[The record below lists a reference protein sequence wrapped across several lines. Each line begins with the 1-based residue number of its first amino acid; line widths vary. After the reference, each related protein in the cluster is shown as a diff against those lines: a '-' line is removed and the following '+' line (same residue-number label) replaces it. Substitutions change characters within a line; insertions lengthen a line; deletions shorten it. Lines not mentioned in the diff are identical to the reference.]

1 MRALLIVNPNATST
15 TPKFRS
21 MVAHAL
27 GGTIDLEVLS
37 TNHRGHA
44 LELAAAASGYDLVI
58 GFGGDGTMN
67 EIVNG
72 LVNLDTGKSH
82 GPRIGVIPGGD
93 VNVFARA
100 AGIAADPTE
109 ATEQLI
115 ESIANNRTR
124 SLNLGYLRWQE
135 NDLEQTR
142 IFNFC
147 AGLGLDAAVVH
158 EVDRLRKQGNP
169 SSLALY
175 LFATSKAIIKAA
187 RSGNPEP
194 ISLMTGEQARKGL
207 AIAMVT
213 ATDPWTYVKDRPL
226 RPTPRAS
233 FDSGIDMM
241 AITSGHASALFNA
254 GQRLLRGG
262 TPRGRSIL
270 QLHDQQ
276 SIILEGATALPLQ
289 ADGEPIGFTKRV
301 EMYDLPKAL
310 EIHY

>member
-15 TPKFRS
+15 TPKFKS
-21 MVAHAL
+21 VVAHAL
-27 GGTIDLEVLS
+27 SGSLDLEVVS

-44 LELAAAASGYDLVI
+44 LELAADSVGYDLVI

-72 LVNLDTGKSH
+72 LVDIETGKSH
-82 GPRIGVIPGGD
+82 GPRLGLIPGGD
-93 VNVFARA
+93 VNVFARS
-100 AGIAADPTE
+100 AGIASDPSE

-124 SLNLGYLRWQE
+124 ALNLGYLRWDQ
-135 NDLEQTR
+135 NDETKTR

-147 AGLGLDAAVVH
+147 AGIGLDAAVVH
-158 EVDRLRKQGNP
+158 EVDRLRKKGNG
-169 SSLALY
+169 SSLPLY
-175 LFATSKAIIKAA
+175 LYATAKAILESA
-187 RSGNPEP
+187 RSINPRP
-194 ISLMTGEQARKGL
+194 ISLINGEYVGKRL
-207 AIAMVT
+207 AMALVT

-241 AITSGHASALFNA
+241 GLTSGHATSLFNA

-262 TPRGRSIL
+262 TPHGRSVL
-270 QLHDQQ
+270 HLHDQK
-276 SIILEGATALPLQ
+276 SIILEGVRALPLQ
-289 ADGEPIGFTKRV
+289 ADGEAIGFAQRI
-301 EMYDLPKAL
+301 EISDLPKAL